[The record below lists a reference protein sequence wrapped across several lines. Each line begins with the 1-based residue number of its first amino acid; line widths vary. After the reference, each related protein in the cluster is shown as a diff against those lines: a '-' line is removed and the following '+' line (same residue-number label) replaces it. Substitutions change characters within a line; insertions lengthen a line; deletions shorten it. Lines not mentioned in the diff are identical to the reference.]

1 MKLTPP
7 HALTLIL
14 SLALLGLTWFYVGCG
29 KSRQEPAEASAT
41 GTPAITVANGRLTL
55 PRLLPRHEKIGTAKE
70 QETMTQTYH
79 QLVQAIAADPSD
91 YRSRIKLAQVYMVEA
106 RATGEHGHYYPATL
120 QVLNDILAE
129 RPPQDVIFAAL
140 SLQASVKLS
149 LHEFSQVRDLA
160 SQAIALNGHNALIY
174 GSLVDAHV
182 ELGDYDK
189 AVEMADKM
197 VSIRPD
203 LRSYSRIS
211 YLREIHGDMPGAIEA
226 MKMAIQAGYPGY
238 EDRAW

>member
-7 HALTLIL
+7 HALTLTL

-182 ELGDYDK
+182 ELGD
-189 AVEMADKM
+189 
-197 VSIRPD
+197 
-203 LRSYSRIS
+203 
-211 YLREIHGDMPGAIEA
+211 
-226 MKMAIQAGYPGY
+226 
-238 EDRAW
+238 